1 MKLNQLSI
9 FAENKPG
16 SLNRICGI
24 LAENN
29 IDILTLSLADTTDF
43 GILRI
48 ITKDWEKAR
57 DVLTENRIIV
67 RVTDVVAV
75 EVPNRP
81 GGMCS
86 ILDTLSK
93 YSINVEYM
101 YAFAATKAAII
112 ILRVDA
118 PDMAIEKLK
127 ADGSVKFVRPEDIFP
142 R

>member
-16 SLNRICGI
+16 SLNKICKL
-24 LAENN
+24 LAEND

-57 DVLTENRIIV
+57 DVLTRNQIIV

-86 ILDTLSK
+86 ILDTLSR

-101 YAFAATKAAII
+101 YAFVQEGGGSATMIFRFDRI
-112 ILRVDA
+112 DQ
-118 PDMAIEKLK
+118 AIEVLK
-127 ADGSVKFVRPEDIFP
+127 AKNIPIIPADRING
-142 R
+142 

>member
-16 SLNRICGI
+16 SLNKICKL
-24 LAENN
+24 LAEND

-57 DVLTENRIIV
+57 DVLTRNQIIV

-86 ILDTLSK
+86 ILDTLSRS
-93 YSINVEYM
+93 SINVDYM
-101 YAFAATKAAII
+101 YAFAATKAAVII
-112 ILRVDA
+112 FRFDA
-118 PDMAIEKLK
+118 PDVAIEKLK
-127 ADGSVKFVRPEDIFP
+127 ADNAVKFVEPKDIFQ
-142 R
+142 

>member
-16 SLNRICGI
+16 SLNRICSI

-101 YAFAATKAAII
+101 YAFAATKAAVI

-118 PDMAIEKLK
+118 PEMAIEKLK
-127 ADGSVKFVRPEDIFP
+127 ADGSVKFVSPEDIFQS
-142 R
+142 

>member
-16 SLNRICGI
+16 SLNKICKL
-24 LAENN
+24 LAEND

-57 DVLTENRIIV
+57 DVLTRNQIIV

-81 GGMCS
+81 AACARFWN
-86 ILDTLSK
+86 TLSR

-101 YAFAATKAAII
+101 YAFAATKAAVII
-112 ILRVDA
+112 FRFDA
-118 PDMAIEKLK
+118 PDVAIEKLK
-127 ADGSVKFVRPEDIFP
+127 ADNAVKFVEPKDIFQ
-142 R
+142 

>member
-16 SLNRICGI
+16 SLNKICKL
-24 LAENN
+24 LAEND

-57 DVLTENRIIV
+57 DVLTRNQIIV

-81 GGMCS
+81 GGMGS
-86 ILDTLSK
+86 ILDTLSR
-93 YSINVEYM
+93 YSINVGYM
-101 YAFAATKAAII
+101 YAVAAAKAAVII
-112 ILRVDA
+112 FRFDA
-118 PDMAIEKLK
+118 PDVAIEKLK
-127 ADGSVKFVRPEDIFP
+127 ADNAVKFVEPKDIFQ
-142 R
+142 

>member
-127 ADGSVKFVRPEDIFP
+127 VDGSVKFVRPEDIFP

>member
-16 SLNRICGI
+16 SLNKICKL
-24 LAENN
+24 LAEND

-57 DVLTENRIIV
+57 DVLTRNQIIV

-86 ILDTLSK
+86 SLDTLSR

-101 YAFAATKAAII
+101 YAFAATKAAVII
-112 ILRVDA
+112 FRFDA
-118 PDMAIEKLK
+118 PDVAIEKLK
-127 ADGSVKFVRPEDIFP
+127 ADNAVKFVEPKDIFQ
-142 R
+142 

>member
-81 GGMCS
+81 GGDACS
-86 ILDTLSK
+86 TEW
-93 YSINVEYM
+93 NE
-101 YAFAATKAAII
+101 
-112 ILRVDA
+112 RRR
-118 PDMAIEKLK
+118 EKLYIRFY
-127 ADGSVKFVRPEDIFP
+127 DIHVR
-142 R
+142 

>member
-142 R
+142 Q